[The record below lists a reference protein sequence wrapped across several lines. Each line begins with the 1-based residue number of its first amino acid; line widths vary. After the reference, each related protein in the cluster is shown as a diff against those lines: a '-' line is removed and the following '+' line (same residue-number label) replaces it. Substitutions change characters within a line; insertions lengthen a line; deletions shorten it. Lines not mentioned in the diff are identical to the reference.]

1 MIPTQADID
10 AGDVLIESAQSIHF
24 IPTNGFVEWALPE
37 ILKMN
42 VGTSMDGHL
51 RIRTETET
59 EYLEGTITV
68 TPDGLMF
75 EPLDN

>member
-10 AGDVLIESAQSIHF
+10 AGDMLIESAQSIHF
-24 IPTNGFVEWALPE
+24 IPTNGFVEWALPDV
-37 ILKMN
+37 LKMN
-42 VGTSMDGHL
+42 VGTSMVGHL

-59 EYLEGTITV
+59 EYLEGAIVV

-75 EPLDN
+75 EALND